1 MPAPRWLVRLLGR
14 LANEHFLVRHGHIA
28 SESQSFPSDALFYSA
43 WKAAD
48 FAVNRRSAAGAD
60 GERTASATAGNRSSD
75 PYGFCAVFDK
85 ELRKRNEK

>member
-1 MPAPRWLVRLLGR
+1 MNISSLGMATLLR
-14 LANEHFLVRHGHIA
+14 KA
-28 SESQSFPSDALFYSA
+28 SRFPSDALFYSA

-75 PYGFCAVFDK
+75 PDGLCAIDK